1 MEPNATTGARKSLRG
16 GARPGAGRPKK
27 GQSRSLRFNALDVRA
42 AIEAPPP
49 TEVDALAQRYA
60 RRNIDNLV
68 KLLLYGESESAQI
81 AAAKGILDRGF
92 GRPAVEIGGD
102 AAMLPFMLPPDAR
115 SAPTVSAEV
124 RAEAKKY
131 ANLAIMVLQKIA
143 DDGRS
148 ESARAA
154 ANLAMLDRS
163 IGTVGKARMPDEQR
177 ERPLGKKEEAA
188 RAAETAATGRYA
200 TPSPPRFAKT
210 SETIQ

>member
-1 MEPNATTGARKSLRG
+1 MVPDATTGARRSLRG

-27 GQSRSLRFNALDVRA
+27 GQSRSLRFSAVDVRS

-49 TEVDALAQRYA
+49 AEVDVVAQRNA
-60 RRNIDNLV
+60 SHNIANLV

-81 AAAKGILDRGF
+81 AAAKGILDRGY
-92 GRPAVEIGGD
+92 GKPAVEIGGD
-102 AAMLPFMLPPDAR
+102 AAMLPFMLAPD
-115 SAPTVSAEV
+115 SQPSLTVSAEV
-124 RAEAKKY
+124 RAEARKY
-131 ANLAIMVLQKIA
+131 ANLALMVLQKIA

-177 ERPLGKKEEAA
+177 EQPIGKKEQAQ
-188 RAAETAATGRYA
+188 RAAQVAATGKYA
-200 TPSPPRFAKT
+200 PRPTPRLVDSM
-210 SETIQ
+210 Q

>member
-1 MEPNATTGARKSLRG
+1 MVPDATTGARKSLRG

-27 GQSRSLRFNALDVRA
+27 GQNRSLRLSALDVRA

-49 TEVDALAQRYA
+49 DEVDAVAQRHA

-92 GRPAVEIGGD
+92 GKPAVEIGGD
-102 AAMLPFMLPPDAR
+102 AAMLPFMMAPD
-115 SAPTVSAEV
+115 SHAPTISAEV
-124 RAEAKKY
+124 RAEAKRY
-131 ANLAIMVLQKIA
+131 ANLALLVLQKIA

-163 IGTVGKARMPDEQR
+163 IGTVGKAKMPDEQR
-177 ERPLGKKEEAA
+177 EQPLGKKEQAQ
-188 RAAETAATGRYA
+188 RAAQIAATGRYA
-200 TPSPPRFAKT
+200 PRQAPRLA
-210 SETIQ
+210 EVQ